1 MATIV
6 EYQFVNDFNSNVRFV
21 DNFESKSN
29 AVNDERNSLYDNFVS
44 SNFVTQYFKS
54 GSDSLRQIT
63 FSMPGIVGLALN
75 GNQLIPN
82 SFSVNTINS
91 KASEYSINTNGTVS
105 YNTSE

>member
-21 DNFESKSN
+21 DAFESNSSV
-29 AVNDERNSLYDNFVS
+29 VNDERNSIYDSFVS

-54 GSDSLRQIT
+54 NEDSLRQIT
-63 FSMPGIVGLALN
+63 FTMPGIVGLALN

-91 KASEYSINTNGTVS
+91 SESKYSINTNGTVS